1 MQEVLEKNSN
11 QELQDEFNKLK
22 SKKVEKATTKVVN
35 FFVHT
40 GCGCGGSYDKF
51 HAEVPVDKRIEE
63 GETFYDFEP
72 WMSNVEE
79 GWV

>member
-1 MQEVLEKNSN
+1 MQEALEKNSN

-51 HAEVPVDKRIEE
+51 HAEVPIDKRIEE
-63 GETFYDFEP
+63 GETFNDFKP